1 MPSPTLNEIEI
12 EGISN
17 DTGTEDDFLTSDSI
31 LTVFGRVDRP
41 LSNDEV
47 LQVSVDGVNWVE
59 VTDVRGVN
67 WSYDDPVPHNEDFT
81 YLVRI
86 VAADESV
93 TAAASQDVRID
104 QTPPVAVITIDA
116 TIAGDGI
123 IINASEEGGDIAITG
138 TVGGD
143 VADGDPVTLTVNDV
157 EYTGTVSSGA
167 FSIDVPGAALTS
179 DTDLTIDA
187 SVTTTDAAGN
197 STTATDTETYTVD
210 TTSTGAPTVTIS
222 EDANNTL

>member
-1 MPSPTLNEIEI
+1 MTEDCLAHLNEIEI

-31 LTVFGRVDRP
+31 LAVFGRVDRP

-104 QTPPVAVITIDA
+104 QTPPAAVITIDA

-123 IINASEEGGDIAITG
+123 INDAESSQ
-138 TVGGD
+138 
-143 VADGDPVTLTVNDV
+143 PVL
-157 EYTGTVSSGA
+157 
-167 FSIDVPGAALTS
+167 
-179 DTDLTIDA
+179 
-187 SVTTTDAAGN
+187 
-197 STTATDTETYTVD
+197 
-210 TTSTGAPTVTIS
+210 
-222 EDANNTL
+222 